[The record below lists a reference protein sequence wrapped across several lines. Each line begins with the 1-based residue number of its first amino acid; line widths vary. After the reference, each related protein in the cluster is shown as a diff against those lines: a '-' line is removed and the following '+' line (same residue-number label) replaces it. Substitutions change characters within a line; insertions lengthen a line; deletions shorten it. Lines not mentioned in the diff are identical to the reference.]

1 MAKVLYMWVD
11 ASSCGARIADAAPS
25 HMLGWNTSWAQL
37 DCLKLVAAPAF
48 SSKRLGYLGVMLLL
62 DENAE
67 LLLLLTNALS
77 QDFNHQSMYVVGLAL
92 SVFGNVA
99 GAEMSRDL
107 CNDIE
112 RLLGSSNSYIR
123 KKAALCALRIVRRV
137 PELADHFVNKT
148 KSLLQDR
155 NHGVLLAGLELA
167 RALCAI
173 DDGVRDEM
181 RKAVPLLVKHLKN
194 LLASNFSPEH
204 DVQGISDPFLQTKLL
219 QLLRTLGRGDAEASE
234 TMNDVLAQV
243 ATNTD
248 ASKNVGCA
256 ILYEATLTILEI
268 EADEGLRVLAINLLG
283 KFLGNRDNNIRYV
296 ALNTLNKVALTDPA
310 VQRHRDV
317 VLSCLSDGDIS
328 IRRRALELSYALIND
343 QNVRII
349 MRELLAFLE
358 VADNEFKLGLTT
370 QIYLAAERFGANKRY
385 QIDTVLRVLSIAGNY
400 VREEV
405 LSAFLRLVAHTSEL
419 QSYTAQRLY
428 QALERDMSQESLT
441 LAGVWVLGEFGD
453 VLLQD
458 PSSSEITDES
468 LVSLLELV
476 LQSPYVNSIIRQF
489 TLTALSK
496 LAVRFAEVSSP
507 SASAQQE
514 RIQQILVSYTSS
526 SDLEIQQRSVE
537 FGQLFIRSDLIG
549 GVLEHMPAPEIKATI
564 MGTVSEKKPVGST
577 RADKDS
583 LVDLMGDEAPSSQA
597 ASQPAT
603 QDLLADLF
611 GGGSSS
617 QSPPTAAPR
626 STVDDIMGLFGNS
639 SQPSSS
645 ATLPQPAAA
654 APAPKPSLQSYTAY
668 SKNGLKI
675 TLTPKTS
682 PTQPGMVQIL
692 ARFTADEPVQS
703 VNFQAAVPKT
713 QQLQMLAMSNGD
725 VVPGA
730 TETQQMRIIAPPGAA
745 VRLRLRISFTKAGQ
759 QITDQQ
765 DFSGFPPDLTGQR
778 PM

>member
-1 MAKVLYMWVD
+1 
-11 ASSCGARIADAAPS
+11 
-25 HMLGWNTSWAQL
+25 MLGWNTSWAQL

-167 RALCAI
+167 KALCAI

-204 DVQGISDPFLQTKLL
+204 DVQGISDPFLQTKIL
-219 QLLRTLGRGDAEASE
+219 QLLRDLGRGDAEASE

-256 ILYEATLTILEI
+256 ILYEVTLTILEI

-385 QIDTVLRVLSIAGNY
+385 QIDTVLRVLQISGNY

-428 QALERDMSQESLT
+428 QALRSDMSQESLT
-441 LAGVWVLGEFGD
+441 VAGVWVLGEFGD

-458 PSSSEITDES
+458 PASSDITDES
-468 LVSLLELV
+468 IVSLLELV
-476 LQSPYVNSIIRQF
+476 LQSPYVNSLIRQF

-537 FGQLFIRSDLIG
+537 FGQLFIRGDLIG

-577 RADKDS
+577 RQDKDS
-583 LVDLMGDEAPSSQA
+583 LVDLMGDEQAPAASQSS
-597 ASQPAT
+597 SQPAT

-611 GGGSSS
+611 GGGGGSSS
-617 QSPPTAAPR
+617 QSASTSAAPR

-645 ATLPQPAAA
+645 AAPAPSAAPA
-654 APAPKPSLQSYTAY
+654 APAPAKPSLQSYTAY

-692 ARFTADEPVQS
+692 ARFTAEEPVES

-725 VVPGA
+725 VLPGA

-745 VRLRLRISFTKAGQ
+745 VRLRLRISYIKAGQ